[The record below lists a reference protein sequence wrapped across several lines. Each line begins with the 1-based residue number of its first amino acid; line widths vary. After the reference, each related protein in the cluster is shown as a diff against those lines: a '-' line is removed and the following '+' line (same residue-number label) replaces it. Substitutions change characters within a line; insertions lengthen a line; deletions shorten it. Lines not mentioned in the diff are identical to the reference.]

1 MRKSTLFISAAL
13 TTFILAILAGAAS
26 AYQSVVNKNQLAD
39 IQTEVKPQVQTVANP
54 LQVTSTPQEIIT
66 PEQAAELASKVL
78 GRDDLY
84 SVEPA
89 DLDGVQT
96 YLVTFSSGDLVY
108 VGLDGQILSVS
119 KIQQQV
125 VISVAPASAPVQSAP
140 SNRNNSQS
148 YHEHENE
155 HEDDND

>member
-26 AYQSVVNKNQLAD
+26 AYQSVVNNNQLTD
-39 IQTEVKPQVQTVANP
+39 IQTEVKPQVQIVANP
-54 LQVTSTPQEIIT
+54 LQVTSNIT
-66 PEQAAELASKVL
+66 PEQAAELASKIL

-108 VGLDGQILSVS
+108 VGLDGQILSVG

-125 VISVAPASAPVQSAP
+125 VISAAPASAPVQSASSS
-140 SNRNNSQS
+140 SNNNQN
-148 YHEHENE
+148 YHEHEYE
-155 HEDDND
+155 HEDDDD